1 MSETMEPDEELR
13 WRAEQY
19 AMGAL
24 ADAER
29 QAFEQALARPGAPE
43 REALRAAEE
52 LLAALAL
59 GAAPVEPPPALCERL
74 LARVRAE
81 TPSAAAGAAESSVA
95 AGTAAVAPPS
105 VQPWKQW
112 GGGAADLLLRHDE
125 GRFEPTGREGI
136 FVKKLHVDP
145 QGDRATLLI
154 RMEPGASF
162 PAHRHGGYE
171 ECFVLSGDL
180 RHGER
185 VMRSGDFERVAGATR
200 HERQW
205 TEGGCLLLIHSSL
218 CDELL
223 A

>member
-1 MSETMEPDEELR
+1 MSETMDPHEERR

-29 QAFEQALARPGAPE
+29 LAFEQALAQPGAPE

-52 LLAALAL
+52 LLGALAL
-59 GAAPVEPPPALCERL
+59 GAAPVEPPPALRERL

-81 TPSAAAGAAESSVA
+81 MPSAAVGAATAGAAADAS
-95 AGTAAVAPPS
+95 PS

-180 RHGER
+180 RHGDR
-185 VMRSGDFERVAGATR
+185 VMRGGDFERVAGATR

>member
-1 MSETMEPDEELR
+1 MSETMDPHEELR

-43 REALRAAEE
+43 LEALRAAEE

-59 GAAPVEPPPALCERL
+59 GAAPVEPPPTLRERL

-81 TPSAAAGAAESSVA
+81 APSAAADAS
-95 AGTAAVAPPS
+95 PS

-162 PAHRHGGYE
+162 PAHRHGGFE

-185 VMRSGDFERVAGATR
+185 VMRGGDFERVAGATR